1 MKFKNKTYDRLKSL
15 CLIILPAL
23 ATFYGSI
30 GKIWEFPR
38 TEQVVLTITA
48 IDTFIGTCLGISNIN
63 YKKENE

>member
-1 MKFKNKTYDRLKSL
+1 MKFNNKTYDKLKGL

-48 IDTFIGTCLGISNIN
+48 IDTFIGALLGISTIN